1 MKILKFGGSSLA
13 TSDCI
18 RGVSRIVLQ
27 EARRG
32 PLIVVLSAF
41 QGVTNQLLDCARLA
55 EKNDRRYDAAW
66 KKIAGRHRSVVSS
79 LVGRRRGIR
88 IRSQVDTLLGDLHDA
103 LHGVQLLGHSPPRAL
118 DLIVS
123 FGERLCALIVA
134 AHLARVHPARFVD
147 ARQLV
152 ITDNQFTNA
161 NVIFSKTNRAARR
174 YFTEMFQLRRC
185 RPIPVVTGFI
195 GSTSDGQTTTIGRNG
210 SDYTAA
216 ILGAA
221 LAADII
227 EIWTDVD
234 GVLSADPNAV
244 ASAFVLPR
252 ITYEEA
258 MELSY
263 FGAKVMHPAAI
274 APAVARGIPLLVKNT
289 FQPRAPGTL
298 ISRAAKKG
306 VHLAKGITSIAGL
319 TLLTLRGLSMVG
331 VPGNAERLFRA
342 LASRGVN
349 VILISQASSE
359 HTICFAIRDTD
370 AAAANAAVRQE
381 FRLELHHRLTS
392 LDEKSNQTIIA
403 VVGDQMK
410 GHPGISGK
418 MFGALGRHNINISA
432 IAQGASERNISCVI
446 DTPQQ
451 SRALNIIHGAFF
463 ERRKRLALFVI
474 GIGNI
479 GGTLLRQLHEQ
490 RPYLLSRGFQV
501 TVIGLANSKRFVLDA
516 GGINLGRWREKLA
529 ASRRRMDPRNL
540 TREIAKLQLT
550 DAAVVDCTA
559 ADAIVQAYPDFVRA
573 NLHIITPIKRAN
585 VLPWGQYLSLMNLL
599 QKQQVYFF
607 DEANVGAGLP
617 IMSTIRDLIAS
628 GDVIRKVEGVFSGT
642 LSFLFNSFDG
652 TIPFSSLVRAAYQD
666 GLTEPDPREDL
677 SGQDVARKLLILA
690 RQTGSKMEIADVRVQ
705 SLVPQNLTNGS
716 FSQRSFTLLAKH
728 DSKMAERLKRA
739 QSHNAVLR
747 YVGTL
752 EGSFARAG
760 IKEFPRDHPI
770 AATKASDNIIA
781 FTTKRYARTPLVVQ
795 GPGAGADVTA
805 MGVFSDILKLLN
817 YLPH

>member
-1 MKILKFGGSSLA
+1 MKVLKFGGSSLA
-13 TSDCI
+13 TSGRI
-18 RGVSRIVLQ
+18 RDVAKIVLKG
-27 EARRG
+27 ARRD
-32 PLIVVLSAF
+32 PVIVVVSAF
-41 QGVTNQLLDCARLA
+41 QGVTNQLLECARLA
-55 EKNDRRYDAAW
+55 AKANRRYETAW
-66 KKIAGRHRSVVSS
+66 RKVVHRHRSVIEDLLGKRHSAR
-79 LVGRRRGIR
+79 L
-88 IRSQVDTLLGDLHDA
+88 RSQVDTLLNELHEV
-103 LHGVQLLGHSPPRAL
+103 LHGIQLLGHGPPRAL
-118 DLIVS
+118 DLVAS
-123 FGERLCALIVA
+123 FGERLSALIIS
-134 AHLARVHPARFVD
+134 AHLNRSYPARFAD
-147 ARQLV
+147 ARQFIV
-152 ITDNQFTNA
+152 TDDQFMSA
-161 NVIFSKTNRAARR
+161 NVIFGKTNRMARR
-174 YFTEMFQLRRC
+174 YFAELFRSNRP

-221 LAADII
+221 LGAEII

-234 GVLSADPNAV
+234 GVLSADPNVV

-263 FGAKVMHPAAI
+263 FGAKVLHPAAI

-289 FQPRAPGTL
+289 FRPEAPGTL
-298 ISRAAKKG
+298 ISCGGKNG
-306 VHLAKGITSIAGL
+306 DQLARGITSIAGL

-342 LASRGVN
+342 LASRGIN

-463 ERRKRLALFVI
+463 ERRKHLALFVI

-479 GGTLLRQLHEQ
+479 GGALLRQLHEQ

-516 GGINLGRWREKLA
+516 
-529 ASRRRMDPRNL
+529 S
-540 TREIAKLQLT
+540 
-550 DAAVVDCTA
+550 
-559 ADAIVQAYPDFVRA
+559 
-573 NLHIITPIKRAN
+573 
-585 VLPWGQYLSLMNLL
+585 
-599 QKQQVYFF
+599 
-607 DEANVGAGLP
+607 
-617 IMSTIRDLIAS
+617 
-628 GDVIRKVEGVFSGT
+628 
-642 LSFLFNSFDG
+642 
-652 TIPFSSLVRAAYQD
+652 
-666 GLTEPDPREDL
+666 
-677 SGQDVARKLLILA
+677 
-690 RQTGSKMEIADVRVQ
+690 
-705 SLVPQNLTNGS
+705 
-716 FSQRSFTLLAKH
+716 
-728 DSKMAERLKRA
+728 
-739 QSHNAVLR
+739 
-747 YVGTL
+747 
-752 EGSFARAG
+752 G
-760 IKEFPRDHPI
+760 IKIGRAH
-770 AATKASDNIIA
+770 
-781 FTTKRYARTPLVVQ
+781 V
-795 GPGAGADVTA
+795 
-805 MGVFSDILKLLN
+805 
-817 YLPH
+817 

>member
-18 RGVSRIVLQ
+18 RDVARIVLE

-32 PLIVVLSAF
+32 PVIVVLSAF

-66 KKIAGRHRSVVSS
+66 KKIAGRHRSAVDSVV
-79 LVGRRRGIR
+79 GGRRGIR
-88 IRSQVDTLLGDLHDA
+88 IRAQVDTLLGDLHDA

-152 ITDNQFTNA
+152 VTDNQFTNA
-161 NVIFSKTNRAARR
+161 NVIFSKTNRAVRR
-174 YFTEMFQLRRC
+174 YFTDLFELRRR

-221 LAADII
+221 LGASVI

-234 GVLSADPNAV
+234 GVLSADPKAV
-244 ASAFVLPR
+244 APAFVLPR
-252 ITYEEA
+252 ISYEEA

-263 FGAKVMHPAAI
+263 FGAKVLHSAAI
-274 APAVARGIPLLVKNT
+274 APAVARRIPLLIKNT
-289 FQPRAPGTL
+289 FRPEAPGTL
-298 ISRAAKKG
+298 ISSDRG
-306 VHLAKGITSIAGL
+306 DGDQLAKGITSITSL
-319 TLLTLRGLSMVG
+319 TLLTLRGLGMVG

-359 HTICFAIRDTD
+359 HTICFAVRDVD
-370 AAAANAAVRQE
+370 AAAAIASVRQE
-381 FRLELHHRLTS
+381 FRLELHHKLTA
-392 LDEKSNQTIIA
+392 LDEKPNQTIIA

-410 GHPGISGK
+410 GHPGVSGK

-432 IAQGASERNISCVI
+432 IAQGASERNISFVI
-446 DTPQQ
+446 DTAQE
-451 SRALNIIHGAFF
+451 SRALNIIHQAFF

-474 GIGNI
+474 GTGNI

-490 RPYLLSRGFQV
+490 QTYLASRGFDV
-501 TVIGLANSKRFVLDA
+501 TVIGLANSKRFVLDPS
-516 GGINLGRWREKLA
+516 GINLARWRKKLA
-529 ASRRRMDPRNL
+529 ASRRRMDPRVL
-540 TREIAKLQLT
+540 AREIAKMQLT
-550 DAAVVDCTA
+550 EAAVVDCTA

-573 NLHIITPIKRAN
+573 NLHIITPNKRAN
-585 VLPWGQYLSLMNLL
+585 VLPWGQYLSL
-599 QKQQVYFF
+599 
-607 DEANVGAGLP
+607 
-617 IMSTIRDLIAS
+617 
-628 GDVIRKVEGVFSGT
+628 
-642 LSFLFNSFDG
+642 
-652 TIPFSSLVRAAYQD
+652 
-666 GLTEPDPREDL
+666 
-677 SGQDVARKLLILA
+677 
-690 RQTGSKMEIADVRVQ
+690 
-705 SLVPQNLTNGS
+705 
-716 FSQRSFTLLAKH
+716 
-728 DSKMAERLKRA
+728 
-739 QSHNAVLR
+739 
-747 YVGTL
+747 
-752 EGSFARAG
+752 
-760 IKEFPRDHPI
+760 
-770 AATKASDNIIA
+770 
-781 FTTKRYARTPLVVQ
+781 
-795 GPGAGADVTA
+795 
-805 MGVFSDILKLLN
+805 
-817 YLPH
+817 